1 MAGDASHDALDSAG
15 TTRTPV
21 LACVVSRNLGTQLT
35 GGARNGVF
43 AVNGWTMRAN
53 RLDCELFL
61 SHTYTV
67 L

>member
-1 MAGDASHDALDSAG
+1 MAGDASHDALDSEAPH
-15 TTRTPV
+15 THSS
-21 LACVVSRNLGTQLT
+21 CVGSRNLGTQLT
-35 GGARNGVF
+35 VGARNGVF

>member
-1 MAGDASHDALDSAG
+1 MAGDAS
-15 TTRTPV
+15 TTRLTAQAPHA
-21 LACVVSRNLGTQLT
+21 LLCCLSQLLDTQLT
-35 GGARNGVF
+35 VGARNGVF

>member
-15 TTRTPV
+15 TPRTPV
-21 LACVVSRNLGTQLT
+21 LSLATWYALS